1 MAKKETI
8 YAVNKTTN
16 EVVRVSKSYQAAL
29 EFQAI
34 SRENAQTLFLCTS
47 EVTLKKGDVVA
58 FVKDVL

>member
-1 MAKKETI
+1 MARKENI

-29 EFQAI
+29 EFQAL
-34 SRENAQTLFLCTS
+34 SRENAQSLFLCTS

>member
-1 MAKKETI
+1 MARKENI

-29 EFQAI
+29 EFQSM
-34 SRENAQTLFLCTS
+34 SRENAQSLFLCTS
-47 EVTLKKGDVVA
+47 EVTLKKGDVMA